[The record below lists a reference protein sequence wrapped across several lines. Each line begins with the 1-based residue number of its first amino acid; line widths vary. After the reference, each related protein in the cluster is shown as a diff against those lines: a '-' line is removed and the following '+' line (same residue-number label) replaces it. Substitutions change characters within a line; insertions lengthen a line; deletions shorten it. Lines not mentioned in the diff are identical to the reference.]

1 MKFVDNAAGV
11 VALRHAHTNVVTA
24 KVEEIN
30 FLKPVRVGDT
40 VLVHASLTFVGRSSM
55 EVRAQVET
63 ENLST
68 EKKQK
73 ALSAYFIYVA
83 LDKVGKP
90 TEVPPLLITTEEGQR
105 LFEEGKK
112 RYEERKK
119 YLD

>member
-1 MKFVDNAAGV
+1 MKQEREYSKPLF
-11 VALRHAHTNVVTA
+11 
-24 KVEEIN
+24 
-30 FLKPVRVGDT
+30 FLCKGH
-40 VLVHASLTFVGRSSM
+40 LKF
-55 EVRAQVET
+55 RAQVET
-63 ENLST
+63 KNLST

-83 LDKVGKP
+83 LDNAGKP

-119 YLD
+119 HLD